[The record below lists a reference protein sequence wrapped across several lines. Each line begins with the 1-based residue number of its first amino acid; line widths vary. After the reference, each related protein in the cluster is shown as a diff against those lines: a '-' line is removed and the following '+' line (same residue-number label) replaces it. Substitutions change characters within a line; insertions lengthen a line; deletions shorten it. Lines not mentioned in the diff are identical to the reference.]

1 MLSCASPSCPRELVD
16 DGLSGGLLVGR
27 ALRNDIHERIN
38 RCVDQAV
45 YEFTTGVEL
54 SLKVHLQNT
63 LESDSEGRSESRKD
77 CRQCKAD
84 KAKAEDRG

>member
-45 YEFTTGVEL
+45 YDFTTGVEL
-54 SLKVHLQNT
+54 SLKVHLQGAVG
-63 LESDSEGRSESRKD
+63 SDVGIDCGAFSSGVKVSAQAARSI
-77 CRQCKAD
+77 
-84 KAKAEDRG
+84 G